1 MRKTLSTLTISLA
14 FGMGLLMFQGCTS
27 SEEEDRCPGDTST
40 LVVNL
45 TSPAGVSP
53 SVTITGP
60 NNYTVTLTATD
71 TLSGLAAGSY
81 SVTYKRFKVAGSIVG
96 KAYYGKISESTFT
109 LTACTPN
116 TITVEYLQEPGS
128 ERAYV
133 IEGSSIKAFSAA
145 KLAANGSPEP
155 DNTLKTPAGPMC
167 LAFDAW
173 GNLWFSNAEG
183 VFMYA
188 MEDLAKV
195 DAVYKVKL
203 TGTGVMGG
211 GIPGAGPLA
220 FDDDGS
226 LWIGQI
232 ASDKIVRLT
241 RDQLAATGQPVPAV
255 SLSHA
260 DLGGVLSIAFDADG
274 NLWATNEDDGVV
286 KYAKARLAASLTTAA
301 DVVLVHKSGPPVIGV
316 YSAPQNLAF
325 DGAGNLWIGFFAGND
340 LVKVPKSLQ
349 AASDTIQPPEV
360 SLKGGVT
367 MLLDGLA
374 FDASGGAWMPG
385 SLGNMVKVGVD
396 GLAGTGT
403 MVAAVVLTIPGFGNA
418 DDIAFNPSPEALPLR
433 D

>member
-1 MRKTLSTLTISLA
+1 MRNVLYTLSLSLA
-14 FGMGLLMFQGCTS
+14 LGAGLLIFQGCTS
-27 SEEEDRCPGDTST
+27 SEEEERCPGDTST

-45 TSPAGVSP
+45 TAPAGVSP
-53 SVTITGP
+53 AVTISGP
-60 NNYTVTLTATD
+60 NNYSITLTGTD

-81 SVTYKRFKVAGSIVG
+81 SVTYRRFKVAGSIVG
-96 KAYYGKISESTFT
+96 KAYYGKISEPTFT

-116 TITVEYLQEPGS
+116 TLTVEYLQEPGS
-128 ERAYV
+128 ERAYI
-133 IEGSSIKAFSAA
+133 IEGSSIKAFGAA
-145 KLAANGSPEP
+145 KLEATGSPEP
-155 DNTLKTPAGPMC
+155 DNTLKSPAGPKV

-188 MEDLAKV
+188 MEDLAKA

-203 TGTGVMGG
+203 TGSGVMGG

-220 FDDDGS
+220 FDDEGS

-232 ASDKIVRLT
+232 ASDKIVKLT
-241 RDQLAATGQPVPAV
+241 RDQLAVTGQPVPAV
-255 SLSHA
+255 TLSNP

-274 NLWATNEDDGVV
+274 NLWATNEDDEVV
-286 KYAKARLAASLTTAA
+286 QYSKARLAASLTTAA
-301 DVVLVHKSGPPVIGV
+301 DVILVHKSGPPVIGV

-340 LVKVPKSLQ
+340 LVKVPKTLQ
-349 AASDTIQPPEV
+349 AASDTLRPDV

-385 SLGNMVKVGVD
+385 SLGKMVKVAAD
-396 GLAGTGT
+396 GLAGSGA
-403 MVAAVVLTIPGFGNA
+403 MQAAVVLTIPGFGNG